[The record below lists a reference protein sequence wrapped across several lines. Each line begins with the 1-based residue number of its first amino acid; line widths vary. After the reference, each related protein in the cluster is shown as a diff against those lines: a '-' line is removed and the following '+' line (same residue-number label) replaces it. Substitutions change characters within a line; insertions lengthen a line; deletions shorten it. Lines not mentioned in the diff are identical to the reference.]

1 MSGTYAVTMG
11 DRGRLV
17 LPVELRTRLH
27 LEPGSAVL
35 LLETAD
41 GVVLATREQAKRL
54 LRAQLGGTSLV
65 EQLLDERRRDAAADE
80 R

>member
-27 LEPGSAVL
+27 LEAGAPVL
-35 LLETAD
+35 LLDTAD
-41 GVVLATREQAKRL
+41 GVVLTTREQAKRL
-54 LRAQLGGTSLV
+54 LRSQLGGASLV
-65 EQLLDERRRDAAADE
+65 EQLLSERRQDAAADDG
-80 R
+80 